1 MYKHTQRS
9 FAGGRL
15 DRELMGRQDL
25 AKYFTGASELKN
37 LLVRR
42 QGNLAKRRG
51 TDESADL
58 ANLLGYVPGSPDA
71 SIPLR
76 APRLFPL
83 VSTREQGYHLLVANR
98 RAYLCSRKG
107 VRSVSYGWLREIAHY
122 DGTVDYAGR
131 ASVASDYPYMIGP
144 DGYDTLQ
151 EASAAAQDGDTI
163 KVYTDDTFSETVS
176 FATSGTVTLDL
187 NGHTLSFTATSVV
200 SGTGL
205 LRMAAT
211 GNEENPP
218 TLVITDTAGGG
229 AIVQPTSAT
238 VDLLSV
244 SSAHTRIR
252 LENGRVIARAKNIS
266 GGQARAAAFCCADGI
281 FEMEGGVLANETL
294 ADDPADTT
302 SRATIVRATS
312 GGASFKFSGGLC
324 RGAVPGD
331 PSAEGAVMPWE
342 RVDLAVKDATISWD
356 NFVGLRIV
364 QGGCICAEAIAS
376 LRMANGTHTPH
387 GARGYDADGD
397 WPFGVVGYELSG
409 AHWPALVGIDSSLA
423 KSNFRVAYAWA
434 WDPDGLDEGFAA
446 NDGEGW
452 NLAFDAEDSEN
463 VMGQWRIFRTTV
475 DREWVGSNNLDASLD
490 DDHWATPAPESGG
503 GQAARDL
510 RPYYVNV
517 PWDDAELAEL
527 NFCQSGDTLFFAHRS
542 HPPAR
547 IVFDPASVTLEY
559 SLVPFAAPW
568 LPPVLSELN
577 KDNINKTTS
586 AVSSGATKSART
598 ETTTAYTVSGGT
610 GTKTVTV
617 KRLSENDEV
626 SSTTSHPPVRSVA
639 YCVSYVKDGVE
650 SPPSAPRS
658 TSYVAPWQEGEKITV
673 KFNKGG
679 NEAEPDEYRIYKK
692 QGTEF
697 GLIGTVRNDAT
708 IETHPSIALAA
719 GSGSV
724 ARGSFS
730 AWPGDGAARVR
741 TPFTAPEAEEA
752 RARAVSGVCETW
764 SARMAGALGEVTC
777 WPGLGAVTA
786 PQATFGFGK
795 NSGVSVATVKVQVDA
810 HALRYEELA
819 DGTVDVFDDITLSGK
834 TVTCKMS
841 RQTSAGASA
850 SSLSSTKTLSPV
862 TYTPKG
868 GTAQTAYDGTVT
880 HYLGNFPADLGHA
893 ALVAAAASAG
903 LKPRVATFSFAVGTD
918 QTRNVVVTATG
929 ADGQACDLVL
939 AAIAFTPKSA
949 IAHSFDDDYIT
960 PDMSL
965 TPVSVEY
972 PFQGTGNYPGCVGI
986 HQQRLVFAST
996 RNDPAS
1002 IRFSATGDLYTFSPH
1017 SSLRED
1023 DTISFS
1029 LAATEFPD
1037 VNHLVVTRD
1046 VLLLCDGGEWKV
1058 APTSGN
1064 TLTFKT
1070 VSATLQGRVG
1080 SSRRIRPM
1088 AIGDEV
1094 VFADASEMA
1103 LLATRYNYA
1112 SDGYESTNLTVLSS
1126 NLFNANRI
1134 VQAAYEQ
1141 FPDSRLKAVLADGR
1155 VAVMVYM
1162 PEHEVMAWSQCVLGG
1177 GARARG
1183 VSCSKAIVG
1192 NTSDTAYLV
1201 ERGGAWFLWSVR
1213 PDLPDLTVAA
1223 QACMDGVRV
1232 LSGAEAAAEW
1242 QAGWVAVDALTAEV
1256 CTSADQTVD
1265 GRSYLCGFPFE
1276 AELVTV
1282 RPEVQS
1288 QGTIQFEIKN
1298 AKDAEVRV
1306 LDSASWRAAP
1316 DGYADDPVYAQRV
1329 DAAPAA
1335 EDGAI
1340 ALDSSDHTLLLSG
1353 HNTGD
1358 GRVQLKSD
1366 DPWPLNILSLSV
1378 NYEIQPLS
1386 NSEG

>member
-58 ANLLGYVPGSPDA
+58 ANLLGYLPGSPDA

-76 APRLFPL
+76 SPRLFPL

-98 RAYLCSRKG
+98 RAFLCSRRG
-107 VRSVSYGWLREIAHY
+107 VRSVSYGWLRKIDPY

-131 ASVASDYPYMIGP
+131 ASVAGDYAYMIGP

-151 EASAAAQDGDTI
+151 EAAAAAQDGDTI
-163 KVYTDDTFSETVS
+163 KVCADDTFSETVS
-176 FATSGTVTLDL
+176 FATQGTVTLDL
-187 NGHTLSFTATSVV
+187 NGHTLASTLDDPAAHVAAFNV
-200 SGTGL
+200 SG
-205 LRMAAT
+205 AT
-211 GNEENPP
+211 T
-218 TLVITDTAGGG
+218 TLVIDDTAGGG
-229 AIVQPTSAT
+229 MITQPQPVCAH
-238 VDLLSV
+238 LLGTGEAGAKLV
-244 SSAHTRIR
+244 
-252 LENGRVIARAKNIS
+252 LVNGRVIARAKTSQATTGNAVKWRSAVRIFPGATFEGVGGVVANEGNVPEWDAEVEMYVAPGSPLFYLGSGTHAANTVTIGGGLYRGTYDYGRDPQNDSWPSDYAVLLATASATSARTATVSIS
-266 GGQARAAAFCCADGI
+266 GGLVAVRTI
-281 FEMEGGVLANETL
+281 GG
-294 ADDPADTT
+294 
-302 SRATIVRATS
+302 S
-312 GGASFKFSGGLC
+312 
-324 RGAVPGD
+324 
-331 PSAEGAVMPWE
+331 
-342 RVDLAVKDATISWD
+342 
-356 NFVGLRIV
+356 
-364 QGGCICAEAIAS
+364 
-376 LRMANGTHTPH
+376 H
-387 GARGYDADGD
+387 DADGD
-397 WPFGVVGYELSG
+397 CNDDIALDTKIQVTGGALLGWGGDGERVSNVRGESTEGGTQGYEDSIAAG
-409 AHWPALVGIDSSLA
+409 SAANSAEREIWIPTVSPEFGRYRPVGGCHPS
-423 KSNFRVAYAWA
+423 
-434 WDPDGLDEGFAA
+434 DEGDYAA
-446 NDGEGW
+446 DW
-452 NLAFDAEDSEN
+452 
-463 VMGQWRIFRTTV
+463 TV
-475 DREWVGSNNLDASLD
+475 D
-490 DDHWATPAPESGG
+490 DDHWATPAPEGG
-503 GQAARDL
+503 GQPESSDL
-510 RPYYVNV
+510 RPYYVDV

-568 LPPVLSELN
+568 LPPVLGSLGMSE
-577 KDNINKTTS
+577 INKETS
-586 AVSSGATKSART
+586 TVSTGASKSARS
-598 ETTTAYTVSGGT
+598 TTTTTYDRSA
-610 GTKTVTV
+610 GTKTVSVVGGASGDTPTT
-617 KRLSENDEV
+617 
-626 SSTTSHPPVRSVA
+626 TTSHPPKRTVS

-658 TSYVAPWQEGEKITV
+658 ATYLAPWQEGEKITV
-673 KFNKGG
+673 NFSRGG
-679 NEAEPDEYRIYKK
+679 NEAEPDEYRVYKK

-697 GLIGTVRNDAT
+697 GLIGTVRNDST
-708 IETHPSIALAA
+708 VETHPSIALAA
-719 GSGSV
+719 GAGSA

-741 TPFTAPEAEEA
+741 TPFTAPEAEET

-786 PQATFGFGK
+786 PQATFGFGR

-834 TVTCKMS
+834 TVTCRMS

-850 SSLSSTKTLSPV
+850 STLSSTKTLSPV

-880 HYLGNFPADLGHA
+880 HYLGNFPADIGRA
-893 ALVAAAASAG
+893 ALAAAAASAG
-903 LKPRVATFSFAVGTD
+903 LEPRVATFSFAVGTD
-918 QTRNVVVTATG
+918 QTRNVVVTAAG
-929 ADGQACDLVL
+929 ADGRACDLVL

-965 TPVSVEY
+965 TPVSAEY
-972 PFQGTGNYPGCVGI
+972 PFQGTGNYPGCVGV

-1017 SSLRED
+1017 GSLRED

-1162 PEHEVMAWSQCVLGG
+1162 PEHEVMAWSQCALGG
-1177 GARARG
+1177 GALARG

-1201 ERGGAWFLWSVR
+1201 ERGGAWLLWSVR
-1213 PDLPDLTVAA
+1213 PDLPEMTVAA
-1223 QACMDGVRV
+1223 QCCMDGVRA
-1232 LSGAEAAAEW
+1232 LSGSEAAAQW
-1242 QAGWVAVDALTAEV
+1242 RDGWAAVDALTAEV
-1256 CTSADQTVD
+1256 HQSAAGID
-1265 GRSYLCGFPFE
+1265 GGRDYLCGFPFE

-1282 RPEVQS
+1282 RPEVPS
-1288 QGTIQFEIKN
+1288 QGTIQFEVKN
-1298 AKDAEVRV
+1298 ANDVEARI
-1306 LDSASWRAAP
+1306 LDGGSWRAAP
-1316 DGYADDPVYAQRV
+1316 LGYADHPVYSQRV
-1329 DAAPAA
+1329 ERPPSAV
-1335 EDGAI
+1335 DGAL
-1340 ALDSSDHTLLLSG
+1340 ALDSSDHRLLLTGANS
-1353 HNTGD
+1353 GD
-1358 GRVQLKSD
+1358 GRVQIKSD
-1366 DPWPLNILSLSV
+1366 DPWPLSVLSLSV
-1378 NYEIQPLS
+1378 DYEIQPLS

>member
-58 ANLLGYVPGSPDA
+58 SNLLGYVPGSPNA
-71 SIPLR
+71 AIPLR

-83 VSTREQGYHLLVANR
+83 VSTRDQGYHLLVANR
-98 RAYLCSRKG
+98 RAFLCSRKG
-107 VRSVSYGWLREIAHY
+107 VRSVSYGWLRQIDPY

-131 ASVASDYPYMIGP
+131 ASVASDYAYMIGP
-144 DGYDTLQ
+144 DGYETLQ
-151 EASAAAQDGDTI
+151 EAIAAAQDGDTI
-163 KVYTDDTFSETVS
+163 TVGRDDAFAETVT
-176 FATSGTVTLDL
+176 FATQGTVTLDL
-187 NGHTLSFTATSVV
+187 NGHTLSSTLNDPTAHVHAFSV
-200 SGTGL
+200 SAGT
-205 LRMAAT
+205 
-211 GNEENPP
+211 
-218 TLVITDTAGGG
+218 TLVIDDTAGGG
-229 AIVQPTSAT
+229 MITQPQPVCAH
-238 VDLLSV
+238 LLSA
-244 SSAHTRIR
+244 SAAGAKIVI
-252 LENGRVIARAKNIS
+252 ENGRVIARAKTSQATTGSSVKWRSAVYVHPGAWFEGNGGVVANEGNVPEYNASIELYEAPESPLFFVGS
-266 GGQARAAAFCCADGI
+266 GTHAANTITINGGLYRGTYDYGRDPQDNAWPSDFAILLATSTATSAQTATVSITGGLVAVDGI
-281 FEMEGGVLANETL
+281 GGSHGNDGYCEHDVVLSEKIQVT
-294 ADDPADTT
+294 
-302 SRATIVRATS
+302 
-312 GGASFKFSGGLC
+312 GGALLGWGNDDDLVSNVRGESTESSTQGYEDSIASGSV
-324 RGAVPGD
+324 AN
-331 PSAEGAVMPWE
+331 SAERQIWIPTVSSGFGSYV
-342 RVDLAVKDATISWD
+342 
-356 NFVGLRIV
+356 FVG
-364 QGGCICAEAIAS
+364 GCHPS
-376 LRMANGTHTPH
+376 
-387 GARGYDADGD
+387 
-397 WPFGVVGYELSG
+397 
-409 AHWPALVGIDSSLA
+409 
-423 KSNFRVAYAWA
+423 
-434 WDPDGLDEGFAA
+434 
-446 NDGEGW
+446 GEGDYAADW
-452 NLAFDAEDSEN
+452 
-463 VMGQWRIFRTTV
+463 TV
-475 DREWVGSNNLDASLD
+475 E
-490 DDHWATPAPESGG
+490 DDHWATPAREDGG
-503 GQAARDL
+503 NQSAYADQ

-527 NFCQSGDTLFFAHRS
+527 NFCQSGDTIFFAHRS

-559 SLVPFAAPW
+559 SLVPFATPW
-568 LPPVLSELN
+568 LPPVLSSLGMSE
-577 KDNINKTTS
+577 INKTTKT
-586 AVSSGATKSART
+586 VSTGASNSARSV
-598 ETTTAYTVSGGT
+598 TTTSYNRSA
-610 GTKTVTV
+610 GTKTVSV
-617 KRLSENDEV
+617 V
-626 SSTTSHPPVRSVA
+626 GGSSGDTATTTTSNPPQRTVS

-658 TSYVAPWQEGEKITV
+658 ATYLAPWQEGEKITV
-673 KFNKGG
+673 NFNKGG
-679 NEAEPDEYRIYKK
+679 NDAEPDEYRVYKK

-730 AWPGDGAARVR
+730 AWPGAGASRVR
-741 TPFTAPEAEEA
+741 TPFTAPEAEET

-850 SSLSSTKTLSPV
+850 ATLSSTKTLSPV

-868 GTAQTAYDGTVT
+868 GTAQTAYDGTVE
-880 HYLGNFPADLGHA
+880 HYLGNFPADIGRA
-893 ALVAAAASAG
+893 ALAAAAASAG
-903 LKPRVATFSFAVGTD
+903 LAPRVATFTFAVGSN
-918 QTRNVVVTATG
+918 QTRNVVVSATG
-929 ADGQACDLVL
+929 ENGQTRDLVL
-939 AAIAFTPKSA
+939 AAIAFTPKSE
-949 IAHSFDDDYIT
+949 ISHSFDDDYIT

-965 TPVSVEY
+965 TPVSAEY
-972 PFQGTGNYPGCVGI
+972 PFQGTGNYPGCVGV

-1017 SSLRED
+1017 GSLRED

-1141 FPDSRLKAVLADGR
+1141 FPDSRLKTVLADGR

-1177 GARARG
+1177 GAHARG

-1201 ERGGAWFLWSVR
+1201 ERDGAWCLWSVR
-1213 PDLPDLTVAA
+1213 PDLPDATVAA

-1232 LSGAEAAAEW
+1232 LSGTEAATAW
-1242 QAGWVAVDALTAEV
+1242 LAGWTAIDVLTAATYE
-1256 CTSADQTVD
+1256 SKAALQAADGYGT
-1265 GRSYLCGFPFE
+1265 RSYLCGFPFE

-1306 LDSASWRAAP
+1306 LDSASWLAAP

-1366 DPWPLNILSLSV
+1366 DPWPLSILSLSV